1 MNWIKDNGGV
11 LVIGVLLFGGV
22 LGYMELR
29 APGIVQSQLEANG
42 IVPKT
47 TIDGMKEDI
56 TDLEAEDEKLDGK
69 IERIVG
75 ILLED

>member
-1 MNWIKDNGGV
+1 MSWIKDNGGMLAVAVV
-11 LVIGVLLFGGV
+11 LVAVV
-22 LGYMELR
+22 TGYMELR
-29 APGIVQSQLEANG
+29 APGIVQAQLEANG

-56 TDLEAEDEKLDGK
+56 TDLEEEDEKLDGK

>member
-1 MNWIKDNGGV
+1 MNWIKDNGGMLAVAVV
-11 LVIGVLLFGGV
+11 LFAVVT
-22 LGYMELR
+22 GYMELR
-29 APGIVQSQLEANG
+29 APGIVKAQLEANG
-42 IVPKT
+42 IVPKA
-47 TIDGMKEDI
+47 TITGMEEDI